1 MKRPVAFITGIAG
14 FGGSHLAE
22 ELLEAGFTVHGSLHP
37 KEPTDN
43 IESFKRSLKL
53 VRLDILNAAKCRK
66 VLESVRPDYIFHLA
80 ALASVGKSFS
90 LERETYRVNF
100 EGSLNVFQAARPLPK
115 LSCFLFV
122 SSGDCYGRMKSGVR
136 ALTEEMPQE
145 PTSPYGIAKVA
156 AEQAGMLYF
165 RQYGLP
171 VVVARAFT
179 HAGPRQSTE
188 FAISSFARQIA
199 LIEAGRGKPRLE
211 VGDLSARRDFS
222 DVRDIVRGYRLLA
235 TKGRPGRAYNLCS
248 GKAVRLRTVLD
259 RLVALS
265 TKEIRVK
272 VMRNRLRK
280 NDLPVLRGSCR
291 RAERELGYDSRYSLQ
306 ETLGDSLNYWRE
318 RISV

>member
-1 MKRPVAFITGIAG
+1 MRRPVAFITGIGG

-22 ELLEAGFTVHGSLHP
+22 ELLETGFNVHGSLHP

-43 IESFKRSLKL
+43 IESFKRHLKL
-53 VRLDILNAAKCRK
+53 TRLDILDAARCRE
-66 VLESVRPDYIFHLA
+66 VLKKVRPDYIFHLA

-100 EGSLNVFQAARPLPK
+100 EGSLNVFQAARQLPK

-122 SSGDCYGRMKSGVR
+122 SSGDCYGRMKSGIR
-136 ALTEEMPQE
+136 ELTEEMHQE

-156 AEQAGMLYF
+156 AEQVGMLYH

-199 LIEAGRGKPRLE
+199 MIEAGRGKPLLE

-265 TKEIRVK
+265 TKEIKVK
-272 VMRNRLRK
+272 VMADRLRK

-291 RAERELGYDSRYSLQ
+291 RAIREIGFGCRYSLK
-306 ETLGDSLNYWRE
+306 ETLADCLNYWRE
-318 RISV
+318 RASV

>member
-22 ELLEAGFTVHGSLHP
+22 ELLEAGYAVHGSLHP
-37 KEPTDN
+37 KESTDN
-43 IESFKRSLKL
+43 IEPFKQDLKL
-53 VRLDILNAAKCRK
+53 VRLDILDAEKCRRTI
-66 VLESVRPDYIFHLA
+66 ERSRPDYIFHLA

-100 EGSLNVFQAARPLPK
+100 EGSLNVFHAARQLPK

-122 SSGDCYGRMKSGVR
+122 SSGDCYGRMKSGIR
-136 ALTEEMPQE
+136 ELTEEMPQK
-145 PTSPYGIAKVA
+145 PMSPYGIAKVA
-156 AEQAGMLYF
+156 AEQAGMLYYH
-165 RQYGLP
+165 QYGLP

-188 FAISSFARQIA
+188 FAISSFAHQIA
-199 LIEAGRGKPRLE
+199 LIEAGGCKPRLE

-259 RLVALS
+259 RLIALS
-265 TKEIRVK
+265 TEEIKVK
-272 VMRNRLRK
+272 VTADRLRK

-291 RAERELGYDSRYSLQ
+291 RAMRETGFKCRYSLK
-306 ETLGDSLNYWRE
+306 ETLSDCLDYWRG
-318 RISV
+318 RIDV